1 MAYNT
6 VSPSQSAANSA
17 ARASETLGNQAHSG
31 IDRVTGTAHQAVD
44 RVTSAASTAAER
56 AGVMGQELL
65 TAKDEWVDT
74 ARGYV
79 REHPIAALGIALSI
93 GYLLSRISGR

>member
-6 VSPSQSAANSA
+6 ASPAQLAANTA
-17 ARASETLGNQAHSG
+17 ARASETLGNQAHGG
-31 IDRVTGTAHQAVD
+31 IDRVSGTAHQAVD
-44 RVTSAASTAAER
+44 RVASAASSAAER
-56 AGVMGQELL
+56 AGVMGQELM

-79 REHPIAALGIALSI
+79 REHPIAALGIAVSV
-93 GYLLSRISGR
+93 GYLLSRLSGR